1 MHARPTHT
9 AASRNAMTATSAQSA
24 RNATPLNSVADA
36 RKGSRG
42 QVIVIFAGALL
53 LLMMMTA
60 LVVDVSWY
68 WVNSLRVQRAADAA
82 ALAGAVMLPNKEPQ
96 AKQLAWEEASKN
108 GYPNG
113 GGIIVTPVKDPD
125 NDRRLDVTI
134 HAPIGTFFMR
144 VIGIDTIGVTRT
156 SKAEFTLPVPMGSPQ
171 NYYGVGFYEGRVST
185 TTPVPGNTDW
195 QPPATAVAGGQ
206 WTNPTRAFTN
216 NDSYAT
222 ESTNNESQ
230 QWTSFNNLQ
239 GLIPNNGTLVIDG
252 LEVRLT
258 DTAVNGTGADTNCR
272 LVVETSWNGGTNWS
286 TNVQTPP
293 LWVDPN
299 HDQTVGSNATTA
311 DWGGHSWSRDDF
323 TNANF
328 RVRVTWRDN
337 VSGCSVNQ
345 AVQMDLLEVRV
356 QYHTTTT
363 TWTTQTLNVPDPAG
377 GTLAS
382 QGFWGA
388 IFTSGGWRENGD
400 RYAPSYIGNGTGAP
414 SGSANP
420 DYDPDGYDYLVE
432 VGASGQIML
441 FDPVFCATGGNGHG
455 GLFGAGDHWTSPTG
469 NAGAANFTGGPV
481 AVTYT
486 LYDTKGTLANPNDDG
501 PPYNGIVKT
510 YDPGTKTRGDFSG
523 AFGTPDNNLD
533 PDREDC
539 SAGSPAGAGHN
550 VWVPFASALP
560 AGFYRLNVNT
570 SLDPSNIAT
579 GAENLFSIWVKAN
592 AGNARVYGSGRMAA
606 YTNLDAGNQTFYFAQ
621 IEKVHAGKQLEIQ
634 LFDPGESSGN
644 AFLRFLSPDGNNYHY
659 ATFDW
664 FSDDGRHQEGVTS
677 LQTAISGAAQFNNR
691 LVTITI
697 DLPNNYGVVGLNPP
711 GDITTEDGW
720 WRIEY
725 NINAANDTT
734 TWAVT
739 IRGNP
744 VHLVLP

>member
-1 MHARPTHT
+1 MTGPTAQT
-9 AASRNAMTATSAQSA
+9 AKG
-24 RNATPLNSVADA
+24 A
-36 RKGSRG
+36 RKATRG
-42 QVIVIFAGALL
+42 QVIVIFAGALV

-60 LVVDVSWY
+60 IVVDVSWY

-82 ALAGAVMLPNKEPQ
+82 ALAGAVMLPNKAGE
-96 AKQLAWEEASKN
+96 AFTLAYEEAKKN

-113 GGIIVTPVKDPD
+113 GGNIVTPAVDPD

-144 VIGIDTIGVTRT
+144 VIGIETIGVTRT

-185 TTPVPGNTDW
+185 TTPNPGNTDW
-195 QPPATAVAGGQ
+195 QPPATSVSGGQ
-206 WTNPTRAFTN
+206 WSNPDRAFTN
-216 NDSYAT
+216 NNQYAT
-222 ESTNNESQ
+222 ESTNNDAQ
-230 QWTSFNNLQ
+230 QWTSFNNLT

-258 DTAVNGTGADTNCR
+258 DTALTGSGADTNCR
-272 LVVETSWNGGTNWS
+272 MVVETSWNGGTSWS
-286 TNVQTPP
+286 SNVQTDP
-293 LWVDPN
+293 LWTDAN
-299 HDQTVGSNATTA
+299 HDQTVGSNSSTA
-311 DWGGHSWSRDDF
+311 AWGGHNWVRNDF

-328 RVRVTWRDN
+328 RVRVTWKDG
-337 VSGCSVNQ
+337 VSGCGSGQ

-363 TWTTQTLNVPDPAG
+363 TWVTQELGVPNPSG
-377 GTLAS
+377 GILDS

-400 RYAPSYIGNGTGAP
+400 RYAPSIIGNGTGAP

-420 DYDPDGYDYLVE
+420 DYDPNGYDYLIE
-432 VGASGQIML
+432 VGTSGRIEL
-441 FDPVFCATGGNGHG
+441 FDPAFCATGNNGHG
-455 GLFGAGDHWTSPTG
+455 GSFGAGDHWTSPTG
-469 NAGAANFTGGPV
+469 NSHASNFTGGPV
-481 AVTYT
+481 GVTYT
-486 LYDTKGTLANPNDDG
+486 LYDTRGTLANPGDDG
-501 PPYNGIVKT
+501 PPFNGIVKT
-510 YDPGTKTRGDFSG
+510 YDPQTKTRGDFSG
-523 AFGTPDNNLD
+523 AFGTPDNDQD

-539 SAGSPAGAGHN
+539 STGSPNGAGHN
-550 VWVPFASALP
+550 EWVQLASGLP

-570 SLDPSNIAT
+570 SLDPSNMST
-579 GAENLFSIWVKAN
+579 GAENLFSIWVSA
-592 AGNARVYGSGRMAA
+592 ASGNARVYGSGRMAA
-606 YTNLDAGNQTFYFAQ
+606 YTNLEAGNQSFYFAQ

-634 LFDPGESSGN
+634 LFDPGESAGN
-644 AFLRFLSPDGNNYHY
+644 AFLRFLDPDGNSYDY

-664 FSDDGRHQEGVTS
+664 VADDGRHAEGVTS
-677 LQTAISGAAQFNNR
+677 LQTAINGAAQFNNR

-697 DLPNNYGVVGLNPP
+697 DLPSDYGAAGLDPP
-711 GDITTEDGW
+711 GDITDEDGW

-734 TWAVT
+734 TWQVT